1 MKTRLTIS
9 FLFVLTGFL
18 VFSQGSIVKGKVTD
32 AQGEGVYNATVV
44 IFNTQIGAKTDFDG
58 NYELGPISI
67 SADREQRQILI
78 RALGYP
84 EQLIDVELLKDQSV
98 QLDFTLGENMLNLEE
113 TVVIGYGTTRTKD
126 LTGAATK
133 IKSEDFNETPAATPE
148 QLIQGKVAG
157 VKINSNDGAPGSGST
172 IRLRGGT
179 SINASNDPLI
189 VVDGV
194 PLDNGGIAGSANAL
208 SLINPNEIESF
219 TILKDASATAIYGS
233 RGANGVILITTKGGK
248 GINMDRVHVELDIS
262 TTISKIA
269 KYADVLNGDQFRE
282 LVQLYGN
289 ASQISLLGEDNTD
302 WQRAIYRTGIVNN
315 YNISIYGG
323 IKSLPYRLSAGMRL
337 EDGILRRDEL
347 KRHNISLNLNPS
359 FFDDHLTFD
368 IQTKYSR
375 TYSFFADRGAIGAA
389 NRFDPTQPL
398 YSGSSEYGGYF
409 EWLQLNGNPSTL
421 APKNPLGLL
430 TQRNDFSNVDRF
442 IGNFRSRYKFHFLP
456 EMSLVVN
463 GGTDL
468 SEGRGEVSVNSRS
481 AAGFYS
487 NGSFSEYRSQ
497 KRNKLLEAYL
507 NYNSSD
513 KIKDLLI
520 DATLGY
526 AYQDWETSTPNNPV
540 YNYNQDSIIFPADP
554 FPFYTANALLSYYG
568 RGIVNYKEKYVFTTS
583 LRTDAS
589 SRFSPETRWG
599 LFPSASAAWIISNE
613 SFLADVKGI
622 NLLKLRFGYG
632 VTGQQ
637 DIGSDYPYI
646 PNYQQGTLTAQYYFG
661 GTYYTVLR
669 PDGYDAN
676 IKWEQTKSYNLGIDF
691 GILKDRI
698 NGSLDLYYKRT
709 DDLLAV
715 VPVMAG
721 TNFTKQILTN
731 VGSMENKGIEFA
743 INTGLVAKKDFR
755 MDAGFNISYNLNK
768 VLSLTQVPDTTSPGI
783 PVGGIAGGI
792 GNFVQIHTVGYPTF
806 SYYVFE
812 QQYDAQGMPIEA
824 GSQAADGS
832 TYTELDAFVDRNNDG
847 VINEEDRYR
856 FENVAPD
863 VFIGL
868 NLEFSYKRWFA
879 GMLLRGE
886 LGGYIYNNVH
896 SNAGTFQSVGTLGF
910 LNNISSSYYQ
920 EEFEFNTD
928 KQLLS
933 DHYVEKANFLRMDYL
948 NIGYRFK
955 EVLSVSV
962 NVNNVFVLTKYSGL
976 DPEVVGG
983 IDNNIYPRPRFFT
996 LNLNYKF

>member
-669 PDGYDAN
+669 
-676 IKWEQTKSYNLGIDF
+676 
-691 GILKDRI
+691 
-698 NGSLDLYYKRT
+698 
-709 DDLLAV
+709 
-715 VPVMAG
+715 
-721 TNFTKQILTN
+721 
-731 VGSMENKGIEFA
+731 
-743 INTGLVAKKDFR
+743 R
-755 MDAGFNISYNLNK
+755 MD
-768 VLSLTQVPDTTSPGI
+768 TMQT
-783 PVGGIAGGI
+783 
-792 GNFVQIHTVGYPTF
+792 
-806 SYYVFE
+806 
-812 QQYDAQGMPIEA
+812 
-824 GSQAADGS
+824 
-832 TYTELDAFVDRNNDG
+832 
-847 VINEEDRYR
+847 
-856 FENVAPD
+856 
-863 VFIGL
+863 
-868 NLEFSYKRWFA
+868 
-879 GMLLRGE
+879 
-886 LGGYIYNNVH
+886 
-896 SNAGTFQSVGTLGF
+896 
-910 LNNISSSYYQ
+910 
-920 EEFEFNTD
+920 
-928 KQLLS
+928 
-933 DHYVEKANFLRMDYL
+933 
-948 NIGYRFK
+948 
-955 EVLSVSV
+955 
-962 NVNNVFVLTKYSGL
+962 
-976 DPEVVGG
+976 
-983 IDNNIYPRPRFFT
+983 
-996 LNLNYKF
+996 